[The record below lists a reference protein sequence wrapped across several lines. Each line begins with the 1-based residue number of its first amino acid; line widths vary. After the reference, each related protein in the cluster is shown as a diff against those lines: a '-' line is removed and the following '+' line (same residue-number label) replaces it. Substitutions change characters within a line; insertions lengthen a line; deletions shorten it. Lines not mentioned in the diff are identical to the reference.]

1 VQVNSSFAKM
11 NPRKVILMLVAI
23 IALGL
28 CASMLIRT
36 QRVKA
41 AQPCWGKL
49 VNIEA
54 AKEQWA
60 LETHAAPGASVTLSN
75 ILPYL
80 SGPPTC
86 NVAGASYATGKV
98 GEEPS
103 CSVHGTVSHFKPDH
117 Y

>member
-1 VQVNSSFAKM
+1 MKL
-11 NPRKVILMLVAI
+11 KKLVLTFVAV
-23 IALGL
+23 IALAL

-36 QRVKA
+36 QRVRA
-41 AQPCWGKL
+41 AQPCWGRL

-60 LETHAAPGASVTLSN
+60 LETDAVPGASVTLSN
-75 ILPYL
+75 IVPYL
-80 SGPPTC
+80 SKAPTC
-86 NVAGASYATGKV
+86 HVAGATYAIGKV

-103 CSVHGTVSHFKPDH
+103 CAAHGTVSHFKPDH

>member
-1 VQVNSSFAKM
+1 MKRFLALFA
-11 NPRKVILMLVAI
+11 V

-36 QRVKA
+36 KA
-41 AQPCWGKL
+41 TRATQPCWGKL
-49 VNIEA
+49 VNIES

-60 LETHAAPGASVTLSN
+60 LATHAAPGASVTLSN

-86 NVAGASYATGKV
+86 HVAGAIYVLGKL
-98 GEEPS
+98 GEEP
-103 CSVHGTVSHFKPDH
+103 CCTVHGTVSHFKPDQ

>member
-1 VQVNSSFAKM
+1 MKWRKAILAFFA
-11 NPRKVILMLVAI
+11 V
-23 IALGL
+23 IALAL

-36 QRVKA
+36 KTTRA

-49 VNIEA
+49 VNIES
-54 AKEQWA
+54 AKDQWA
-60 LETHAAPGASVTLSN
+60 METKATSGAPVTVEN

-80 SGPPTC
+80 SKMPTC
-86 NVAGASYATGKV
+86 HIAGATYFLSKI

-103 CSVHGTVSHFKPDH
+103 CTVHGTVSHFNPDR

>member
-1 VQVNSSFAKM
+1 MKW
-11 NPRKVILMLVAI
+11 RKAVLAI
-23 IALGL
+23 FVFVGLAL

-36 QRVKA
+36 KTTRA

-49 VNIEA
+49 VNIES

-60 LETHAAPGASVTLSN
+60 LETHAARGASVTLSN

-80 SGPPTC
+80 SAPPKC
-86 NVAGASYATGKV
+86 HVAGATYVLGKI

-103 CSVHGTVSHFKPDH
+103 CTVHGTVTHFKPDQ